1 MSQISCDFMK
11 NLRASSPLIVSQS
24 IVTLKMALP
33 FIHYVN
39 TKKKGKISP
48 SNYNNFHFENKPLI
62 CEQFNSLPQSVQG

>member
-1 MSQISCDFMK
+1 M
-11 NLRASSPLIVSQS
+11 SQS

-33 FIHYVN
+33 FIHFVN

-62 CEQFNSLPQSVQG
+62 CVQLFIQFNSIFIVNNHNSATFYCYDAYKT